1 MDIIY
6 HCEKILFD
14 KDYNNYD
21 VIKTVGVHTKLFNS
35 KMFAKSQDYDILI
48 VECDKFGN
56 ANEDIEIVL
65 NTIKNRVEY
74 TMQDLRKYYKD
85 LKERVTAEEYKEYAP
100 KESKNIIELE
110 IGNEEIIINK
120 QNNTVISS
128 FKNYNSV
135 HDIVEELLTR

>member
-48 VECDKFGN
+48 VECDEFGN

-74 TMQDLRKYYKD
+74 TMEDLRKYYKD
-85 LKERVTAEEYKEYAP
+85 LKKRVTDEEWQEYKPRET
-100 KESKNIIELE
+100 E
-110 IGNEEIIINK
+110 EEIYIAISNKEVIINK
-120 QNNTVISS
+120 QDNTVIST
-128 FKNYNSV
+128 FGNYNSV
-135 HDIVEELLTR
+135 HDIVEDLLTR